1 MRGKKVLQLIVFSLP
16 LVLIVFL
23 LFNVYTVQNHAR
35 IAEQN
40 KNYAEDS
47 MRQKTKQVAGE
58 LESGGRIINAYA
70 YFFNDSL
77 TGDTIRPQTLAEI
90 ERNSIF
96 DTVRF
101 TDAEGVTHLSDGR
114 TVNSSDRDYYARG
127 MAGESGISVI
137 FDERLTDEATRLV
150 FYAPVRMDGEIVGII
165 RGSYVAEQ
173 YLKEILRT
181 TYFGEPSTIWL
192 CRADGRVI
200 ASSDDVEYG
209 EGHLLD
215 ILQSSD
221 LIGART
227 VEAAKAVF
235 ENGGEGAFI
244 CEENSKTDNLC
255 VSYVP
260 GYDYVMVQLFP
271 PSVTQKMIKGANA
284 AGVRLETALLILF
297 AIYFIFAIV
306 RAAKERKKLEAE
318 NSRINYVLQG
328 LNTLFSSRY
337 LTVDLETGVYTYTGG
352 VNLQDSQLVREGD
365 YANVLEN
372 HSQEIIGEEAQ
383 EDFRQTLKV
392 DSVIENLSDQD
403 TFTFECHVMRDGKE
417 EWEQLITVCLERHEG
432 RASKILY
439 VRQNITEMKQREQRR
454 QKELA
459 VMNRKER
466 QYRIAIT
473 SNAFSTFELNL
484 TQDRIEQDVVST
496 RNGETVSLLEKA
508 GLQAPC
514 RASECFERWKQ
525 YVLSESM
532 EDYANIVDV
541 AYLKRSFEQGE
552 AEVDVDYWSRVEGKE
567 GRMCVRQSFFMT
579 KDDMTDDIIAMVVSK
594 DITDQVIKQKE
605 QTEALQD
612 ALMHARQANE
622 AKTTFL
628 SNMSHDIRTPMN
640 GIIGM
645 TEIAIANIDNPRK
658 VRSCLQKISASGKHL
673 LGLINNVLD
682 MSKMESGKLILNV
695 EQILL
700 PELIHGVVNI
710 ILPSTQDKKQR
721 FDLHVHDIIAESVWG
736 DSVRLN
742 QTLHNL
748 LENAVRFTPEGG
760 NIKLN
765 VYQTPSEKGNAYVT
779 VHLIVSD
786 NGVGMSEEFLKRI
799 FEAFAR
805 EDNARVQQIQG
816 AGLGLSITKQI
827 VDAMGGTIQVESEQ
841 GKGSSFHVSLDME
854 AALLPEEEMD
864 IPSWRTL
871 VIDDDEVFCDCT
883 LATLESIGIHA
894 QCALNGQSALE
905 MLEEQRQK
913 GNDYEVILTD
923 WKLPGMDG
931 VEVAREIRNRYGE
944 KPYILMSSAAD
955 NSDIEEQARQ
965 AGVDAFIVKPLFKST
980 LYYNLNRLKAEAE
993 SPEESPISFDGEHI
1007 LVAEDNDLNWEIVS
1021 TLLSSIG
1028 LVPEHAENG
1037 RVCVD
1042 MLTQSPEG
1050 LYQAILMDIRMPV
1063 MNGLEAASAIRA
1075 LDRDDAKR
1083 IPIIAI
1089 SADAFSDDIQRC
1101 IDCGMDDHTSKPI
1114 DVNRVA
1120 ELLRKYMQ

>member
-1 MRGKKVLQLIVFSLP
+1 MRHKTIRFLVVSLIIVVLLCSAAFALQVKDMNEKS
-16 LVLIVFL
+16 
-23 LFNVYTVQNHAR
+23 AR
-35 IAEQN
+35 IMNEIGEIYMAGMSEQTTLHFGTVMELRLSQVEALVHDLEPN
-40 KNYAEDS
+40 REKGYEEVRGFLSKNA
-47 MRQKTKQVAGE
+47 M
-58 LESGGRIINAYA
+58 
-70 YFFNDSL
+70 
-77 TGDTIRPQTLAEI
+77 
-90 ERNSIF
+90 
-96 DTVRF
+96 
-101 TDAEGVTHLSDGR
+101 
-114 TVNSSDRDYYARG
+114 ARG
-127 MAGESGISVI
+127 
-137 FDERLTDEATRLV
+137 FDRLAFCME
-150 FYAPVRMDGEIVGII
+150 
-165 RGSYVAEQ
+165 
-173 YLKEILRT
+173 
-181 TYFGEPSTIWL
+181 
-192 CRADGRVI
+192 
-200 ASSDDVEYG
+200 DDTFELLYG
-209 EGHLLD
+209 E
-215 ILQSSD
+215 
-221 LIGART
+221 
-227 VEAAKAVF
+227 
-235 ENGGEGAFI
+235 
-244 CEENSKTDNLC
+244 
-255 VSYVP
+255 
-260 GYDYVMVQLFP
+260 
-271 PSVTQKMIKGANA
+271 
-284 AGVRLETALLILF
+284 
-297 AIYFIFAIV
+297 
-306 RAAKERKKLEAE
+306 
-318 NSRINYVLQG
+318 
-328 LNTLFSSRY
+328 
-337 LTVDLETGVYTYTGG
+337 
-352 VNLQDSQLVREGD
+352 
-365 YANVLEN
+365 
-372 HSQEIIGEEAQ
+372 EISA
-383 EDFRQTLKV
+383 V
-392 DSVIENLSDQD
+392 DSVS
-403 TFTFECHVMRDGKE
+403 F
-417 EWEQLITVCLERHEG
+417 
-432 RASKILY
+432 
-439 VRQNITEMKQREQRR
+439 
-454 QKELA
+454 
-459 VMNRKER
+459 MN
-466 QYRIAIT
+466 AI
-473 SNAFSTFELNL
+473 
-484 TQDRIEQDVVST
+484 Q
-496 RNGETVSLLEKA
+496 NGEERMVMGTTESGDNMILLSVPMAYELPDGRESVSLVA
-508 GLQAPC
+508 GFPIAYIAETL
-514 RASECFERWKQ
+514 SKE
-525 YVLSESM
+525 LSESM
-532 EDYANIVDV
+532 FYFVIRRDGLIVIHSDADNDSNYFQKVEKHIKSVESNANVEQELTDYIEGLKAAMANGEDYAKEL
-541 AYLKRSFEQGE
+541 YLKDGRRQVYCRSLPHSEWYLILSMPYNELDKTIDSFGQEWAANAIKNGIFILSLFIIVFICYIQMT
-552 AEVDVDYWSRVEGKE
+552 RRQLKE
-567 GRMCVRQSFFMT
+567 
-579 KDDMTDDIIAMVVSK
+579 I
-594 DITDQVIKQKE
+594 
-605 QTEALQD
+605 
-612 ALMHARQANE
+612 NE
-622 AKTTFL
+622 AKDIAERASRAKSEFL

-944 KPYILMSSAAD
+944 KPYILMISAAD

>member
-1 MRGKKVLQLIVFSLP
+1 MEISDYELLLDSLQMAGVYVIRKDNHQILYFNQWMKKTVPDLVLGAVRHELWVDMLPEGRTEMKNENINDAHPWKGTVRIEAADVLWEKKIPASVVTVIPCKESTAGKKEREYIGKSLGNLFFAIYDIDLEEDVFHTVNQREEVKNILGTEMSFTEAIRIYSEHF
-16 LVLIVFL
+16 VHSDCREEYVQKMSRTNL
-23 LFNVYTVQNHAR
+23 LEKLSESRPFVAMEYHR
-35 IAEQN
+35 I
-40 KNYAEDS
+40 K
-47 MRQKTKQVAGE
+47 
-58 LESGGRIINAYA
+58 I
-70 YFFNDSL
+70 
-77 TGDTIRPQTLAEI
+77 
-90 ERNSIF
+90 
-96 DTVRF
+96 
-101 TDAEGVTHLSDGR
+101 DAEGVPEGDGWVR
-114 TVNSSDRDYYARG
+114 
-127 MAGESGISVI
+127 
-137 FDERLTDEATRLV
+137 AT
-150 FYAPVRMDGEIVGII
+150 
-165 RGSYVAEQ
+165 
-173 YLKEILRT
+173 
-181 TYFGEPSTIWL
+181 
-192 CRADGRVI
+192 VI
-200 ASSDDVEYG
+200 ATE
-209 EGHLLD
+209 
-215 ILQSSD
+215 
-221 LIGART
+221 
-227 VEAAKAVF
+227 F
-235 ENGGEGAFI
+235 
-244 CEENSKTDNLC
+244 
-255 VSYVP
+255 
-260 GYDYVMVQLFP
+260 
-271 PSVTQKMIKGANA
+271 
-284 AGVRLETALLILF
+284 
-297 AIYFIFAIV
+297 
-306 RAAKERKKLEAE
+306 
-318 NSRINYVLQG
+318 
-328 LNTLFSSRY
+328 
-337 LTVDLETGVYTYTGG
+337 
-352 VNLQDSQLVREGD
+352 
-365 YANVLEN
+365 
-372 HSQEIIGEEAQ
+372 
-383 EDFRQTLKV
+383 
-392 DSVIENLSDQD
+392 
-403 TFTFECHVMRDGKE
+403 RDGKSSKALYVAQDISEVKKKE
-417 EWEQLITVCLERHEG
+417 EMEHQMLKEACEAANRAN
-432 RASKILY
+432 ASK
-439 VRQNITEMKQREQRR
+439 
-454 QKELA
+454 
-459 VMNRKER
+459 
-466 QYRIAIT
+466 
-473 SNAFSTFELNL
+473 
-484 TQDRIEQDVVST
+484 
-496 RNGETVSLLEKA
+496 
-508 GLQAPC
+508 
-514 RASECFERWKQ
+514 SE
-525 YVLSESM
+525 
-532 EDYANIVDV
+532 
-541 AYLKRSFEQGE
+541 
-552 AEVDVDYWSRVEGKE
+552 
-567 GRMCVRQSFFMT
+567 
-579 KDDMTDDIIAMVVSK
+579 
-594 DITDQVIKQKE
+594 
-605 QTEALQD
+605 
-612 ALMHARQANE
+612 
-622 AKTTFL
+622 FL
-628 SNMSHDIRTPMN
+628 SRMSHDIRTPMN